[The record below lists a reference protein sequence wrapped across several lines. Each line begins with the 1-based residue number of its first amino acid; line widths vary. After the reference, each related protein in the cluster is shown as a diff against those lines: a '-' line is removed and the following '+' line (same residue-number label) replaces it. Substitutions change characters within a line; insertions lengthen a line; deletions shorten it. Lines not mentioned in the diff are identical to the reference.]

1 MEWSNVSF
9 IFTTSTAPLHTCTGH
24 FGAQPSLVK
33 KTTSPSIH
41 ILKH

>member
-9 IFTTSTAPLHTCTGH
+9 IFTTSTAPLQTCTGH

-33 KTTSPSIH
+33 TPSPSVH